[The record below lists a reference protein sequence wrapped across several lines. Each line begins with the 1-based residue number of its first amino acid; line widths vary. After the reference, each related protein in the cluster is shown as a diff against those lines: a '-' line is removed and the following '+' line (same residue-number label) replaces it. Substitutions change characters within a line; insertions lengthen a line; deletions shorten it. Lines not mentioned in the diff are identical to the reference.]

1 LFAWHRNA
9 LCQRPRILGEAHAK
23 KPQTLSRNNHTRY
36 ESDLAAIMAKTAK
49 VKKRE
54 VSIHSR
60 AARRGE
66 DSARP
71 EVIAKPEETDY
82 KPWLH
87 NAQNAGIHKR
97 KKVKSLTRQQK
108 MRQQKGLEHAERNL
122 DKLEK
127 KVTDSKGRAKKVQAR
142 RQDWEELNDRIA
154 GKENRE
160 EKVEKSA
167 KDGVK
172 AMEGVE
178 MPDLE
183 QPLPIRT
190 AELDAPT

>member
-1 LFAWHRNA
+1 MSAAANSW
-9 LCQRPRILGEAHAK
+9 QVHAK
-23 KPQTLSRNNHTRY
+23 KPQTLSRNKHTRY
-36 ESDLAAIMAKTAK
+36 ESDLVAIMAKTAK

-71 EVIAKPEETDY
+71 EVAAKPEETDY

-87 NAQNAGIHKR
+87 GAQNAGIHKK

-160 EKVEKSA
+160 GKVDKSA

-172 AMEGVE
+172 AMEGME

-190 AELDAPT
+190 AELEAPT